1 MENNEENK
9 ISADTEV
16 MADKSEA
23 QILEPERVLEE
34 PKNDVKKKKYDFYI
48 ELALF
53 FILGILL
60 GVALKNEAVKRITI
74 GFDDY
79 KMKIGQSGFDINQIE
94 KDLLQKQQDEL
105 EKEQNVDSGGDN
117 N

>member
-1 MENNEENK
+1 MENNEEK
-9 ISADTEV
+9 I
-16 MADKSEA
+16 SEA
-23 QILEPERVLEE
+23 QILEPERILEV
-34 PKNDVKKKKYDFYI
+34 PKEKSKKKYDFYI
-48 ELALF
+48 ELTLF

-79 KMKIGQSGFDINQIE
+79 KMKIEQSDFDINQIE

-105 EKEQNVDSGGDN
+105 EKEQNIDSREDN
-117 N
+117 NSNE